1 MDLISDLG
9 ALALGSRLKR
19 LSDRMMKSVSE
30 IYRNSGV
37 DFESKWFP
45 LFYLLSKEGEK
56 GIMEIA
62 EILKISHPGVI
73 QLAKEMEK
81 AGWIVSEKSGKDA
94 RKRHLKLTE
103 KAWKTLPQL
112 EEMWVSFRE
121 NNAKIIRA
129 SQQNILLAL
138 EELEHFLDNH
148 DFKKQYYETFNEMK
162 ENQIKIRLF
171 EEKYQQQVEDMV
183 LSIQNGEFNLGLTAQ
198 RQPDLHDLK
207 AFYNDKG
214 NWLWVALNS
223 KDEVVGT
230 IGLERLNDK
239 QSVLRK
245 MFITKEYRGKAL
257 GLAQKLL
264 EILLQEAK
272 HQEFKEI
279 LLDTPL
285 VTHAAHRFYERN
297 GFGLISNDLVPDNY
311 ILPKGIVLKIY
322 RLMLS

>member
-1 MDLISDLG
+1 MDLMSDLG

-30 IYRNSGV
+30 IYRNSGL

-62 EILKISHPGVI
+62 EILHISHPGVI

-81 AGWIVSEKSGKDA
+81 AGWIVSEKSEKDA
-94 RKRHLKLTE
+94 RKRNLKLTE
-103 KAWKTLPQL
+103 KAWQSLPQL
-112 EEMWVSFRE
+112 EEMWVSFKE
-121 NNAKIIRA
+121 NNTKIIRS

-138 EELEHFLDNH
+138 EEIEQFLDNN
-148 DFKKQYYETFNEMK
+148 DFKKQYYDTFEEMK
-162 ENQIKIRLF
+162 ENTIEIKIF
-171 EEKYQQQVEDMV
+171 EEKYQQQVENMV

-198 RQPDLHDLK
+198 RQPDLHNLK

-214 NWLWVALNS
+214 NWLWAAIN
-223 KDEVVGT
+223 KHDEVVGT
-230 IGLERLNDK
+230 IGLEKLNDE
-239 QSVLRK
+239 QAVLRK
-245 MFITKEYRGKAL
+245 MFIKKEYRGKTL
-257 GLAQKLL
+257 GLATKLFR
-264 EILLQEAK
+264 ILLNEAK
-272 HQEFKEI
+272 HQQFKEI

-297 GFGLISNDLVPDNY
+297 GFELISSDLVPDNY
-311 ILPKGIVLKIY
+311 ILPKGIELKIY
-322 RLMLS
+322 RLAL

>member
-62 EILKISHPGVI
+62 EILNISHPGVI
-73 QLAKEMEK
+73 QIAKEMEK
-81 AGWIVSEKSGKDA
+81 EGWIVSEKSGRDA

-103 KAWKTLPQL
+103 RAWDALPQL
-112 EEMWVSFRE
+112 EEMWVSFRA
-121 NNAKIIRA
+121 NNEKIIKG

-138 EELEHFLDNH
+138 EEFEHFMDNN
-148 DFKKQYYETFNEMK
+148 DFKKQYYETFEEIK
-162 ENQIKIRLF
+162 ENSIEIKLF

-198 RQPDLHDLK
+198 RQPDLHNLK

-214 NWLWVALNS
+214 NWLWVALNKS
-223 KDEVVGT
+223 DELVGT

-245 MFITKEYRGKAL
+245 MFIKKEYRGKPF
-257 GLAQKLL
+257 GLAQKLF
-264 EILLQEAK
+264 EILVKEAK

-297 GFGLISNDLVPDNY
+297 GFELITNNLVPDNY
-311 ILPKGIVLKIY
+311 ILPKGIMLKIY
-322 RLMLS
+322 RLSL

>member
-1 MDLISDLG
+1 MDLMSDLG

-30 IYRNSGV
+30 IYRSSGI

-62 EILKISHPGVI
+62 EILHISHPGVI

-81 AGWIVSEKSGKDA
+81 AGWIVSEKSGQDA

-103 KAWKTLPQL
+103 KAWKNLPQL
-112 EEMWVSFRE
+112 EEMWVSFKE
-121 NNAKIIRA
+121 NNEKIIRS

-138 EELEHFLDNH
+138 EEIEHFLDTK
-148 DFKKQYYETFNEMK
+148 DFKKQYYETFEEMK
-162 ENQIKIRLF
+162 EKDIRIRLF
-171 EEKYQQQVEDMV
+171 EEKYQQQIEDMV

-214 NWLWVALNS
+214 NWLWVATNT
-223 KDEVVGT
+223 KDEVIGT
-230 IGLERLNDK
+230 IGLERLNDS
-239 QSVLRK
+239 QAVLRK
-245 MFITKEYRGKAL
+245 MFIKKEYRGKTL
-257 GLAQKLL
+257 GLASKLL
-264 EILLQEAK
+264 EILLQEARNQK
-272 HQEFKEI
+272 FKEI

-297 GFGLISNDLVPDNY
+297 GFELISNDLVPDNY
-311 ILPKGIVLKIY
+311 ILPKGITLKIY
-322 RLMLS
+322 RLSL

>member
-1 MDLISDLG
+1 MDLMSDLG

-30 IYRNSGV
+30 IYRNSGL

-62 EILKISHPGVI
+62 EILHISHPGVI

-81 AGWIVSEKSGKDA
+81 AGWIVSEKSENDA
-94 RKRHLKLTE
+94 RKRNLKLTE
-103 KAWKTLPQL
+103 KAWQSLPQL

-121 NNAKIIRA
+121 NNAKIIR
-129 SQQNILLAL
+129 SSKQNILLAL
-138 EELEHFLDNH
+138 EEIEQFLDNN
-148 DFKKQYYETFNEMK
+148 DFKKQYYDTFEEMK
-162 ENQIKIRLF
+162 ENTIEIKIF

-198 RQPDLHDLK
+198 RQPDLHNLK

-214 NWLWVALNS
+214 NWLWTATN
-223 KDEVVGT
+223 KNDEVVGT
-230 IGLERLNDK
+230 IGLEKLNDE
-239 QSVLRK
+239 QAVLRK
-245 MFITKEYRGKAL
+245 MFIKKEYRGKTL
-257 GLAQKLL
+257 GLATKLF
-264 EILLQEAK
+264 EILIEEAK
-272 HQEFKEI
+272 KQQFKEI

-297 GFGLISNDLVPDNY
+297 GFEQISSDLVPDNY
-311 ILPKGIVLKIY
+311 ILPKGIDLKIY
-322 RLMLS
+322 RLAL

>member
-1 MDLISDLG
+1 MDLMSDLG

-30 IYRNSGV
+30 IYKNSGV

-62 EILKISHPGVI
+62 EILHISHPGVI

-81 AGWIVSEKSGKDA
+81 AGWIVSEKSGLDA

-103 KAWKTLPQL
+103 KGWKNLPQL
-112 EEMWVSFRE
+112 EEMWVSFKE
-121 NNAKIIRA
+121 NNEKVIRA
-129 SQQNILLAL
+129 SKQNILLAL
-138 EELEHFLDNH
+138 EEIEHFLDNN
-148 DFKKQYYETFNEMK
+148 DFKKQYYDTFEEQRNLSIE
-162 ENQIKIRLF
+162 IRLF

-183 LSIQNGEFNLGLTAQ
+183 LGIQNGEFGLGLTAQ
-198 RQPDLHDLK
+198 RQPDLHNLK

-214 NWLWVALNS
+214 NWLWVALNK
-223 KDEVVGT
+223 KDEVIGT
-230 IGLERLNDK
+230 IGLERLNDT
-239 QSVLRK
+239 QAVLRK
-245 MFITKEYRGKAL
+245 MFIKKAYRGKTL
-257 GLAQKLL
+257 GLAQRLF
-264 EILLQEAK
+264 EILLQEARK
-272 HQEFKEI
+272 QNFKEI

-297 GFGLISNDLVPDNY
+297 GFELISNDAVPDNY
-311 ILPKGIVLKIY
+311 ILPKGIELKIY
-322 RLMLS
+322 RLPL

>member
-9 ALALGSRLKR
+9 PLALGSRLKR

-30 IYRNSGV
+30 IYKSSGL

-62 EILKISHPGVI
+62 EILNISHPGVI
-73 QLAKEMEK
+73 QLAKELEK
-81 AGWIVSEKSGKDA
+81 AGWIVSEKSGQDA
-94 RKRHLKLTE
+94 RKRNLKLTE
-103 KAWKTLPQL
+103 KAWQNLPQL

-129 SQQNILLAL
+129 SRQNILLAL
-138 EELEHFLDNH
+138 EEIEHFLDTK
-148 DFKKQYYETFNEMK
+148 DFKKQYYETFEEMRK
-162 ENQIKIRLF
+162 NKIEISLF

-198 RQPDLHDLK
+198 RQPDLHNLK

-214 NWLWVALNS
+214 NWLWVATNS
-223 KDEVVGT
+223 NEEVVGT
-230 IGLERLNDK
+230 IGLERLNNR

-245 MFITKEYRGKAL
+245 MFIKEQYRGKAT
-257 GLAQKLL
+257 GLASKLF
-264 EILLQEAK
+264 EILLEEAR
-272 HQEFKEI
+272 QQQFSEI

-297 GFGLISNDLVPDNY
+297 GFELISTDLVPDNY
-311 ILPKGIVLKIY
+311 ILPKGIELKIY
-322 RLMLS
+322 RLML

>member
-1 MDLISDLG
+1 MDLMSDLG

-30 IYRNSGV
+30 IYRSSGL

-62 EILKISHPGVI
+62 DILHISHPGVI
-73 QLAKEMEK
+73 QIAREMEK
-81 AGWIVSEKSGKDA
+81 AGWIVSEKSEEDA

-103 KAWKTLPQL
+103 KAWKNLPQL
-112 EEMWVSFRE
+112 EEMWVSFKE
-121 NNAKIIRA
+121 NNAKIIR
-129 SQQNILLAL
+129 SSKQNILLAL
-138 EELEHFLDNH
+138 EELEHFLDTN
-148 DFKKQYYETFNEMK
+148 DFKKQYYTTFEEMK
-162 ENQIKIRLF
+162 ENHITIELF
-171 EEKYQQQVEDMV
+171 EEKYQQQVENMV

-198 RQPDLHDLK
+198 RQPDLHNLK

-214 NWLWVALNS
+214 NWLWVATNVN
-223 KDEVVGT
+223 DEVVGT
-230 IGLERLNDK
+230 IGLERLNDT

-245 MFITKEYRGKAL
+245 MFIKNEYRGKTL
-257 GLAQKLL
+257 GLAQKLF

-272 HQEFKEI
+272 KQNFKEI

-297 GFGLISNDLVPDNY
+297 GFELISNDMVPGNY
-311 ILPKGIVLKIY
+311 ILPKGILLKIY
-322 RLMLS
+322 RLLL

>member
-30 IYRNSGV
+30 IYRNSGI

-62 EILKISHPGVI
+62 EILHISHPGVI
-73 QLAKEMEK
+73 QLAREMEK
-81 AGWIVSEKSGKDA
+81 AGWIVSEKSGQDA

-103 KAWKTLPQL
+103 KAWQTLPQL
-112 EEMWVSFRE
+112 EEMWVSFKE
-121 NNAKIIRA
+121 NNAKIIRG

-138 EELEHFLDNH
+138 EEFEHFLDNN
-148 DFKKQYYETFNEMK
+148 DFKKQYYETFREMK
-162 ENQIKIRLF
+162 ENPIEIKLF
-171 EEKYQQQVEDMV
+171 DEQYQQQVEDMV

-198 RQPDLHDLK
+198 RQPDLHNLK

-214 NWLWVALNS
+214 NWLWVALN
-223 KDEVVGT
+223 KNDEVVGT

-245 MFITKEYRGKAL
+245 MFIKKQYRGKAL
-257 GLAQKLL
+257 GLASKLL
-264 EILLQEAK
+264 EILLKEAK
-272 HQEFKEI
+272 QQQFTEI

-285 VTHAAHRFYERN
+285 VTHAAHRFYESN
-297 GFGLISNDLVPDNY
+297 GFELISNDLVPDNY

-322 RLMLS
+322 RLKL

>member
-1 MDLISDLG
+1 MDLMSDLG

-30 IYRNSGV
+30 IYRSSGI

-62 EILKISHPGVI
+62 EILHISHPGVI

-81 AGWIVSEKSGKDA
+81 AGWIVSEKSGQDA

-103 KAWKTLPQL
+103 KAWKNLPQL
-112 EEMWVSFRE
+112 EEMWVSFKE
-121 NNAKIIRA
+121 NNEKIIRS

-138 EELEHFLDNH
+138 EEIEHFLDTK
-148 DFKKQYYETFNEMK
+148 DFKKQYYETFEEMK
-162 ENQIKIRLF
+162 EKDIKIRLF
-171 EEKYQQQVEDMV
+171 EEKYQQQIEDMV

-214 NWLWVALNS
+214 NWLWVATNT
-223 KDEVVGT
+223 KDEVIGT
-230 IGLERLNDK
+230 IGLERLNDS
-239 QSVLRK
+239 QAVLRK
-245 MFITKEYRGKAL
+245 MFIKKEYRGKTL
-257 GLAQKLL
+257 GLASKLL
-264 EILLQEAK
+264 EILLQEARNQK
-272 HQEFKEI
+272 FKEI

-297 GFGLISNDLVPDNY
+297 GFELISNDLVPDNY
-311 ILPKGIVLKIY
+311 ILPKGITLKIY
-322 RLMLS
+322 RLSL

>member
-30 IYRNSGV
+30 IYRSSGI

-62 EILKISHPGVI
+62 EILHISHPGVI

-81 AGWIVSEKSGKDA
+81 AGWIVSEKSGQDA

-103 KAWKTLPQL
+103 KAWKNLPQL
-112 EEMWVSFRE
+112 EEMWVSFKE
-121 NNAKIIRA
+121 NNEKIIRS

-138 EELEHFLDNH
+138 EEIEHFLDTN
-148 DFKKQYYETFNEMK
+148 DFKKQYYETFEEMK
-162 ENQIKIRLF
+162 EKHIDINLF
-171 EEKYQQQVEDMV
+171 EEKYQQQVKDMV

-214 NWLWVALNS
+214 NWLWVATNT
-223 KDEVVGT
+223 KDEVIGT
-230 IGLERLNDK
+230 IGLERLNDS
-239 QSVLRK
+239 QAVLRK
-245 MFITKEYRGKAL
+245 MFIKKEYRGKAL
-257 GLAQKLL
+257 GLASNLL
-264 EILLQEAK
+264 EILLQEARN
-272 HQEFKEI
+272 QQFKEI

-297 GFGLISNDLVPDNY
+297 GFELISNDLVPDNY
-311 ILPKGIVLKIY
+311 ILPKGIKLKIY
-322 RLMLS
+322 RLSL